1 MNKSSINNKLI
12 AKNTAFLY
20 LRTLFVM
27 VISLYTSRV
36 VLQVLGVEDYGVYQV
51 VGGLVAM
58 FSVISSSLSSAISR
72 FITFEI
78 GTGDDEKLKRIF
90 ATSIIIQVC
99 ISAIVILLAEIVGLW
114 FLHTKMQIPEGRMD
128 AAEWVLHF
136 SLFTFCLNLLSIP
149 YNACIIAHEHMKT
162 FAYVSV
168 VEALL
173 KLVVVLLI
181 AYSPI
186 DKLISYAFL
195 LTLSAF
201 VIRLIYMAYC
211 HKNFEESRTKLIF
224 DKIIFKE
231 MFGFSGWSF
240 FNNTTFILNNQ
251 GINMLMNIFFGVTVN
266 AARGIALQ
274 VENALMSF
282 VNSFTTAVN
291 PQITKSY
298 AAGDL
303 SAMHKLVCRGAK
315 FSFFMMLIIALPI
328 ILEAEYIMKIW
339 LVDVPEYTVIFVQLS
354 LVLGLCD
361 CIGKTGFT
369 ACMAT
374 GKIRNYSIIITS
386 IGILEFPLAWI
397 FFVLGC
403 PPFFAYYTYI
413 VVKIMVL
420 ITRMFLLKR
429 MVGLNIRMYL
439 QCVFIPIIIVSVVAS
454 ILPVVVVNVMEPSL
468 LRVIVTTIV
477 SIVSVSLSVL
487 YVGMTKNERT
497 MVVSKIINLPYLKNL
512 KKS

>member
-1 MNKSSINNKLI
+1 MSQSSINNKLI
-12 AKNTAFLY
+12 AKNTVFLY

-36 VLQVLGVEDYGVYQV
+36 VLQVLGVENYGVYQV

-128 AAEWVLHF
+128 AAEWVLHC
-136 SLFTFCLNLLSIP
+136 SLLTFCLSLLSTP
-149 YNACIIAHEHMKT
+149 YNACIIAHEHMKA
-162 FAYVSV
+162 FAYVSI
-168 VEALL
+168 VEVLL
-173 KLVVVLLI
+173 KLAVVFLI
-181 AYSPI
+181 TYSPI
-186 DKLISYAFL
+186 DKLISYAVL
-195 LTLSAF
+195 LTLTAAA
-201 VIRLIYMAYC
+201 IRLIYMSYC

-224 DKIIFKE
+224 DKRIFKE

-240 FNNTTFILNNQ
+240 FNNTAFILNNQ

-266 AARGIALQ
+266 AARGVAMQ

-315 FSFFMMLIIALPI
+315 FSFFMMFIIALPI
-328 ILEAEYIMKIW
+328 IIEAEYIMKIW
-339 LVDVPEYTVIFVQLS
+339 LVDVPDYTVIFVQLS
-354 LVLGLCD
+354 LIMGLCD
-361 CIGKTGFT
+361 CIGKTGYT

-386 IGILEFPLAWI
+386 VAVLEFPLAWI
-397 FFVLGC
+397 VFVLGY
-403 PPFFAYYTYI
+403 PPYFAYYTYI
-413 VVKIMVL
+413 VVKIMAL

-429 MVGLNIRMYL
+429 MVELSVRMYF
-439 QCVFIPIIIVSVVAS
+439 QCVFFPIILVSVVAS
-454 ILPVVVVNVMEPSL
+454 ILPVVVVNIMDPSL

-477 SIVSVSLSVL
+477 SIISVSLSVI
-487 YVGMTKNERT
+487 YIGMTKNERT
-497 MVVSKIINLPYLKNL
+497 MIVSKIIKLPYLKNL
-512 KKS
+512 IKS